1 MPGQHYEDFS
11 ADCHGQGGPGF
22 IIWGDSHAASLHM
35 GLFALGGS
43 AVHSQFTAAACP
55 PILDYMSSTNRTCM
69 SLNRDIFSYLV
80 LANTKGVIMS
90 ADWRYHSSMNG
101 WFDNLRATVEQLEK
115 NGVSVYLVGSLPQW
129 RPSLPVLV
137 AKDMRSRG
145 LSLDRLPSQYPLRDW
160 ELLSELDADLSA
172 LALAAGA
179 TFIPPMAD
187 LCRQNLCDALISN
200 SDGRGLMAWDRSHLT
215 LEGSLYVGKRLVARL
230 NGNK

>member
-1 MPGQHYEDFS
+1 
-11 ADCHGQGGPGF
+11 
-22 IIWGDSHAASLHM
+22 
-35 GLFALGGS
+35 
-43 AVHSQFTAAACP
+43 
-55 PILDYMSSTNRTCM
+55 
-69 SLNRDIFSYLV
+69 
-80 LANTKGVIMS
+80 
-90 ADWRYHSSMNG
+90 
-101 WFDNLRATVEQLEK
+101 
-115 NGVSVYLVGSLPQW
+115 
-129 RPSLPVLV
+129 
-137 AKDMRSRG
+137 MRSRG

-200 SDGRGLMAWDRSHLT
+200 SDGRGLMAWDHSHLT